1 MKGRLAI
8 RHGKARALAIFVLAA
23 AILLGSC
30 GTPPP
35 QDPYCSIAPLP
46 SGADVK
52 SGQGTLQ
59 VEGTTTAYFY
69 VLDAAG
75 KSVNHQSLG
84 KTLALGPGKY
94 QLKVNNSAHAVTV
107 EQGKLTKCS
116 TGTLLT
122 SGTTAEYWYVQDSTG
137 KALQHDTL
145 GKAISLM
152 PGTFR
157 VKVNNTEV
165 PAEVKPGQTTEI
177 KTGTL
182 VVRGGTNEYYY
193 AADTLGKQLNHNT
206 LEKPLAFL
214 PGSYAV
220 KVNNTETKGDI
231 VAGQV
236 TELKTGM
243 LLVKGLTQEYYYV
256 SDSVGK
262 QLNHQTINTA
272 LAFFPGSYRVL
283 VNKSERSIEIT
294 AAQTVETQTGSLM
307 VEGTGSD
314 YYYVSDK
321 TGNALNHNALNK
333 ALSFFPAE
341 YNVKLGQNTRSAS
354 VEAGQTTRVQF

>member
-1 MKGRLAI
+1 M
-8 RHGKARALAIFVLAA
+8 LAA
-23 AILLGSC
+23 AALSGSC
-30 GTPPP
+30 GAPAP

-46 SGADVK
+46 GGAERK
-52 SGQGTLQ
+52 TGQGALQ
-59 VEGTTTAYFY
+59 VEGTTSAYFY
-69 VLDAAG
+69 VLDPAG

-84 KTLALGPGKY
+84 KTLALDPGKY
-94 QLKVNNSAHAVTV
+94 QLKVNNSAHSVAV
-107 EQGKLTKCS
+107 ERDKLTRCT

-122 SGTTAEYWYVQDSTG
+122 SGTTSEYWYVQDTTG
-137 KALQHDTL
+137 KALQHNTL
-145 GKAISLM
+145 GKAISLI

-157 VKVNNTEV
+157 VAVNNTEI
-165 PAEVKPGQTTEI
+165 PAEVKPGQTTET

-182 VVRGGTNEYYY
+182 IVRGGTGEYYY

-220 KVNNTETKGDI
+220 KVNNTQTKADI

-236 TELKTGM
+236 TELRTGM

-262 QLNHQTINTA
+262 QLNHQTINKA
-272 LAFFPGSYRVL
+272 LAFFPGSYRVQ
-283 VNKSERSIEIT
+283 VNKSERSIEIA
-294 AAQTVETQTGSLM
+294 AAQTVDVQTGSLT
-307 VEGTGSD
+307 VEGAGSD

-354 VEAGQTTRVQF
+354 VEAGQATLVKF